1 MRNFELKLPSPDN
14 DTDPILLTVPEAG
27 SYELD
32 MTTVYRFYEWMRD
45 RYALL
50 DIRDYIESCEAGNEK
65 TPVPRFWMREHI
77 LDILDEYNGIHDN
90 GNPIVPDIRD
100 AAIIVWNREANA

>member
-45 RYALL
+45 RYTLL
-50 DIRDYIESCEAGNEK
+50 DIRDYVDRCEQRGTQ
-65 TPVPRFWMREHI
+65 TPPPAWMNEHI

-90 GNPIVPDIRD
+90 GNPIEPDIRD
-100 AAIIVWNREANA
+100 AAMIIWNREANA